1 MSGPRSQRQGS
12 LFILAPTHLV
22 NSRRLPFLPA
32 LAFAFACIAGG
43 AVAADSRPSQTPS
56 SRLVT
61 PILQELRAFR
71 ELGSVL
77 YVAAHPDDE
86 NTQLITYLARG
97 RGYRTGY
104 LSLTRGDGG
113 QNESGPEFG
122 EKLGLARTWEL
133 LAARQLDGGHQFFTR
148 ALDFG
153 YSKDVNETLRIWDR
167 QQVLADVVRVIRQ
180 FRPDV
185 VITRF
190 SPTPSSTHGHHTASS
205 VLALEAFKLAGDP
218 TAFPEQLAP
227 STGGLTPWQPKRILH
242 NNTPYNSQ
250 LNANS
255 ALYAAALKLEVAG
268 TDPSSGE
275 AFGAIANRSRAMHIT
290 QGFGSLA
297 TAQVRSSRL
306 ETFELLAGERA
317 ATDLLDGVD
326 VSWSRYPDGAA
337 VGTLIDTTIADFNP
351 ADPTASVA
359 ALLTLRKR
367 LAAWPADPVLTAK
380 RTQLDH
386 LLQACL
392 GLAIETVSPQAEVT
406 PGEILALTHRATLR
420 SGGAAV
426 RWVSI
431 RYPSLNTE
439 LAVGTTL
446 SVGATLTREAQST
459 LPKSAPPSQPY
470 WLRAEGTAGMSVVD
484 DAELIGRPVNP
495 PAFPVEFVFE
505 IAGQTLSVSDEPIQI
520 VAAASAAQARRPL
533 VVVAP
538 VALAFADEVALFAP
552 HSRQPTV
559 IEVTAARAN
568 TAGTLRLELPS
579 GWQAAPATHSF
590 HLTNAGDK
598 IQLTFTLTAPAHPA
612 TASVRAVAD
621 LDGESYDHQRIA
633 IRYPHLPVLLLQPTA
648 RLQVVALD
656 LAIRGRK
663 VGYLPGAG
671 DNTSAALQQMG
682 YAVTLLTGADLT
694 PEKLRDLDAVV
705 IGVRAFNERTDLA
718 AHLSGLFAYSAAG
731 GTVIAQYNRPNGLKT
746 PTLAPYAL
754 SIKGDAPSFRVTDEN
769 AVVTFLAPNH
779 PALTTPNRLSPAD
792 FTGWVQERGAYF
804 PSTWDQAKFT
814 PLFAMHDPGE
824 APLTSSVLV
833 APYGQGYFVY
843 TSLAFFRQLPA
854 GVPGAYRLFANLVSL
869 KQ

>member
-1 MSGPRSQRQGS
+1 MSGPRSLRQA
-12 LFILAPTHLV
+12 LAFNFSSHLV
-22 NSRRLPFLPA
+22 NFRRLPFLPA
-32 LAFAFACIAGG
+32 LAFALACSAGS
-43 AVAADSRPSQTPS
+43 AVAADPRPPATATN
-56 SRLVT
+56 RLAT

-227 STGGLTPWQPKRILH
+227 SSGLTPWQPKRILH

-255 ALYAAALKLEVAG
+255 PLYAKALKLEVAG
-268 TDPSSGE
+268 TDPGSGE

-306 ETFELLAGERA
+306 ETFELLAGDRA

-326 VSWSRYPDGAA
+326 VSWSRYPGGAV

-359 ALLTLRKR
+359 ALLTLRER

-392 GLAIETVSPQAEVT
+392 GLVIETISPQAEVT
-406 PGEILALTHRATLR
+406 PGEILALAHRATLR
-420 SGGAAV
+420 SGGATV

-446 SVGATLTREAQST
+446 AVGATLTREAQPT
-459 LPKSAPPSQPY
+459 LPKSTPPSQPY
-470 WLRAEGTAGMSVVD
+470 WLRAEGTAGMSVVA

-520 VAAASAAQARRPL
+520 VAPASAAQARRPL
-533 VVVAP
+533 AVVAP
-538 VALAFADEVALFAP
+538 VALAFADEVALLAP
-552 HSRQPTV
+552 NSRQPTV

-568 TAGTLRLELPS
+568 AAGTLRLELPA

-590 HLTNAGDK
+590 HLKNAGDK

-612 TASVRAVAD
+612 TASIRAVAD
-621 LDGESYDHQRIA
+621 LDGLTYDQQRIA

-694 PEKLRDLDAVV
+694 PEKLHDLDAVV

-718 AHLSGLFAYSAAG
+718 AHLSGLFAYSKAG

-754 SIKGDAPSFRVTDEN
+754 SIMGDAPNFRVTDEN

-779 PALTTPNRLSPAD
+779 PALTTPNRLGPAD

-804 PSTWDQAKFT
+804 PSTWDETKFT
-814 PLFAMHDPGE
+814 ALLAMHDPGA
-824 APLTSSVLV
+824 APLTSSILV

>member
-1 MSGPRSQRQGS
+1 MSGPRSLRQA
-12 LFILAPTHLV
+12 LAFNFSSHLV
-22 NSRRLPFLPA
+22 NFRRLPFLPA
-32 LAFAFACIAGG
+32 LAFALACSAGS
-43 AVAADSRPSQTPS
+43 AIAADPRPPATATN
-56 SRLVT
+56 RLAT

-227 STGGLTPWQPKRILH
+227 SSGLTPWQPKRILH

-255 ALYAAALKLEVAG
+255 PLYAKALKLEVAG
-268 TDPSSGE
+268 TDPGSGE

-306 ETFELLAGERA
+306 ETFELLAGDRA

-326 VSWSRYPDGAA
+326 VSWSRYPGGAV

-359 ALLTLRKR
+359 ALLTLRER

-392 GLAIETVSPQAEVT
+392 GLVIETISPQAEVT
-406 PGEILALTHRATLR
+406 PGEILALAHRATLR
-420 SGGAAV
+420 SGGATV

-446 SVGATLTREAQST
+446 AVGATLTREAQPT
-459 LPKSAPPSQPY
+459 LPKSTPPSQPY
-470 WLRAEGTAGMSVVD
+470 WLRAEGTAGMSVVA

-520 VAAASAAQARRPL
+520 VAPASAAQARRPL
-533 VVVAP
+533 AVVAP
-538 VALAFADEVALFAP
+538 VALAFADEVALLAP
-552 HSRQPTV
+552 NSRQPTV

-568 TAGTLRLELPS
+568 AAGTLRLELPA

-590 HLTNAGDK
+590 YLKNAGDK

-612 TASVRAVAD
+612 TASIRAVAD
-621 LDGESYDHQRIA
+621 LDGLTYDQQRIA

-694 PEKLRDLDAVV
+694 PEKLHDLDAVV

-718 AHLSGLFAYSAAG
+718 AHLSGLFAYSKAG

-754 SIKGDAPSFRVTDEN
+754 SIMGDAPSFRVTDEN

-779 PALTTPNRLSPAD
+779 PALTTPNRLGPAD

-804 PSTWDQAKFT
+804 PSTWDETKFT
-814 PLFAMHDPGE
+814 ALLAMHDPGA
-824 APLTSSVLV
+824 APLTSSILV

>member
-1 MSGPRSQRQGS
+1 MSGPQSLRQA
-12 LFILAPTHLV
+12 LAFNFSSHLV
-22 NSRRLPFLPA
+22 NFRRLPFLPA
-32 LAFAFACIAGG
+32 LAFALACSAGS
-43 AVAADSRPSQTPS
+43 AVAADPRPPATATN
-56 SRLVT
+56 RLAT

-227 STGGLTPWQPKRILH
+227 SSGLTPWQPKRILH

-255 ALYAAALKLEVAG
+255 PLYAKALKLEVAG
-268 TDPSSGE
+268 TDPGSGE

-306 ETFELLAGERA
+306 ETFELLAGDRA

-326 VSWSRYPDGAA
+326 VSWSRYPGGAV

-359 ALLTLRKR
+359 ALLTLRER

-392 GLAIETVSPQAEVT
+392 GLVIETISPQAEVT
-406 PGEILALTHRATLR
+406 PGEILALAHRATLR
-420 SGGAAV
+420 SGGATV

-446 SVGATLTREAQST
+446 AVGATLTREAQPT
-459 LPKSAPPSQPY
+459 LPKSTPPSQPY
-470 WLRAEGTAGMSVVD
+470 WLRAEGTAGMSVVA

-520 VAAASAAQARRPL
+520 VAPASAAQARRPL
-533 VVVAP
+533 AVVAP
-538 VALAFADEVALFAP
+538 VALAFADEVALLAP
-552 HSRQPTV
+552 NSRQPTV

-568 TAGTLRLELPS
+568 AAGTLRLELPA
-579 GWQAAPATHSF
+579 GWLAAPATHPF
-590 HLTNAGDK
+590 HLKNAGDK

-612 TASVRAVAD
+612 TASIRAVAD
-621 LDGESYDHQRIA
+621 LDGLTYDQQRIA

-694 PEKLRDLDAVV
+694 PEKLHDLDAVV

-718 AHLSGLFAYSAAG
+718 AHLSGLFAYSKAG

-754 SIKGDAPSFRVTDEN
+754 SIMGDAPSFRVTDEN

-779 PALTTPNRLSPAD
+779 PALTTPNRLGPAD

-804 PSTWDQAKFT
+804 PSTWDETKFT
-814 PLFAMHDPGE
+814 ALLAMHDPGA
-824 APLTSSVLV
+824 APLTSSILV

>member
-1 MSGPRSQRQGS
+1 MSGPRSLRQG
-12 LFILAPTHLV
+12 LAFNFSSHLV
-22 NSRRLPFLPA
+22 NFRRLPFLPA
-32 LAFAFACIAGG
+32 LAFALACSAGS
-43 AVAADSRPSQTPS
+43 AIAADPRPPATATN
-56 SRLVT
+56 RLAT

-227 STGGLTPWQPKRILH
+227 SSGLTPWQPKRILH

-255 ALYAAALKLEVAG
+255 PLYAKALKLEVAG
-268 TDPSSGE
+268 TDPGSGE

-306 ETFELLAGERA
+306 ETFELLAGDRA

-326 VSWSRYPDGAA
+326 VSWSRYPGGAV

-359 ALLTLRKR
+359 ALLTLRER
-367 LAAWPADPVLTAK
+367 LAAWPTDPVLTAK

-392 GLAIETVSPQAEVT
+392 GLVIETISPQAEVT
-406 PGEILALTHRATLR
+406 PGEILALAHRATLR
-420 SGGAAV
+420 SGGATV

-446 SVGATLTREAQST
+446 AVGATLTREAQPT
-459 LPKSAPPSQPY
+459 LPKSTPPSQPY
-470 WLRAEGTAGMSVVD
+470 WLRAEGTAGMSVVA

-520 VAAASAAQARRPL
+520 VAPASAAQARRPL
-533 VVVAP
+533 AVVAP
-538 VALAFADEVALFAP
+538 VALAFADEVALLAP
-552 HSRQPTV
+552 NSRQPTV

-568 TAGTLRLELPS
+568 AAGTLRLELPA

-590 HLTNAGDK
+590 YLKNAGDK

-612 TASVRAVAD
+612 TASIRAVAD
-621 LDGESYDHQRIA
+621 LDGLTYDQQRIA

-694 PEKLRDLDAVV
+694 PEKLHDLDAVV

-718 AHLSGLFAYSAAG
+718 AHLSGLFAYSKAG

-754 SIKGDAPSFRVTDEN
+754 SIMGDAPNFRVTDEN

-779 PALTTPNRLSPAD
+779 PALTTPNRLGPAD

-804 PSTWDQAKFT
+804 PSTWDETKFT
-814 PLFAMHDPGE
+814 ALLAMHDPGA
-824 APLTSSVLV
+824 APLTSSILV

>member
-1 MSGPRSQRQGS
+1 MSGPRSLRQA
-12 LFILAPTHLV
+12 LAFNFSSHLV
-22 NSRRLPFLPA
+22 NFRRLPFLPA
-32 LAFAFACIAGG
+32 LAFALACSAGS
-43 AVAADSRPSQTPS
+43 AVAADPRPPATATN
-56 SRLVT
+56 RLAT

-227 STGGLTPWQPKRILH
+227 SSGLTPWQPKRILH

-255 ALYAAALKLEVAG
+255 PLYAKALKLEVAG
-268 TDPSSGE
+268 TDPGSGE

-306 ETFELLAGERA
+306 ETFELLAGDRA

-326 VSWSRYPDGAA
+326 VSWSRYPGGAV

-359 ALLTLRKR
+359 ALLTLRER
-367 LAAWPADPVLTAK
+367 LAAWPTDPVLTAK

-392 GLAIETVSPQAEVT
+392 GLVIETISPQAEVT
-406 PGEILALTHRATLR
+406 PGEILALAHRATLR
-420 SGGAAV
+420 SGGATV

-446 SVGATLTREAQST
+446 AVGATLTREAQPT
-459 LPKSAPPSQPY
+459 LPKSTPPSQPY
-470 WLRAEGTAGMSVVD
+470 WLRAEGTAGMSVVA

-520 VAAASAAQARRPL
+520 VAPASAAQARRPL
-533 VVVAP
+533 AVVAP
-538 VALAFADEVALFAP
+538 VALAFADEVALLAP
-552 HSRQPTV
+552 NSRQPTV

-568 TAGTLRLELPS
+568 AAGTLRLELPA

-590 HLTNAGDK
+590 HLKNAGDK

-612 TASVRAVAD
+612 TASIRAVAD
-621 LDGESYDHQRIA
+621 LDGLTYDQQRIA

-694 PEKLRDLDAVV
+694 PEKLHDLDAVV

-718 AHLSGLFAYSAAG
+718 AHLSGLFAYSKAG

-754 SIKGDAPSFRVTDEN
+754 SIMGDAPSFRVTDEN

-779 PALTTPNRLSPAD
+779 PALTTPNRLGPAD

-804 PSTWDQAKFT
+804 PSTWDETKFT
-814 PLFAMHDPGE
+814 ALLAMHDPGA
-824 APLTSSVLV
+824 APLTSSILV

>member
-1 MSGPRSQRQGS
+1 MSGPRSLRQA
-12 LFILAPTHLV
+12 LAFNFSSHLV
-22 NSRRLPFLPA
+22 NFRRLPFLPA
-32 LAFAFACIAGG
+32 LAFALACSAGS
-43 AVAADSRPSQTPS
+43 AIAADPRPPATATN
-56 SRLVT
+56 RLAT

-227 STGGLTPWQPKRILH
+227 SSGLTPWQPKRILH

-255 ALYAAALKLEVAG
+255 PLYAKALKLEVAG
-268 TDPSSGE
+268 TDPGSGE

-306 ETFELLAGERA
+306 ETFELLAGDRA

-326 VSWSRYPDGAA
+326 VSWSRYPGGAV

-359 ALLTLRKR
+359 ALLTLRER
-367 LAAWPADPVLTAK
+367 LAAWPTDPVLTAK

-392 GLAIETVSPQAEVT
+392 GLVIETISPQAEVT
-406 PGEILALTHRATLR
+406 PGEILALAHRATLR
-420 SGGAAV
+420 SGGATV

-446 SVGATLTREAQST
+446 AVGATLTREAQPT
-459 LPKSAPPSQPY
+459 LPKSTPPSQPY
-470 WLRAEGTAGMSVVD
+470 WLRAEGTAGMSVVA

-520 VAAASAAQARRPL
+520 VAPASAAQARRPL
-533 VVVAP
+533 AVVAP
-538 VALAFADEVALFAP
+538 VALAFADEVALLAP
-552 HSRQPTV
+552 NSHQPTV
-559 IEVTAARAN
+559 IEVTAPRAN
-568 TAGTLRLELPS
+568 AAGTLRLELPA
-579 GWQAAPATHSF
+579 GWQAAPATHPF
-590 HLTNAGDK
+590 HLKNAGDK

-612 TASVRAVAD
+612 TASIRAVAD
-621 LDGESYDHQRIA
+621 LDGLTYDQQRIA

-694 PEKLRDLDAVV
+694 PEKLHDLDAVV

-718 AHLSGLFAYSAAG
+718 AHLSGLFAYSKAG

-754 SIKGDAPSFRVTDEN
+754 SIMGDAPSFRVTDEN

-779 PALTTPNRLSPAD
+779 PALTTPNRLGPAD

-804 PSTWDQAKFT
+804 PSTWDETKFT
-814 PLFAMHDPGE
+814 ALLAMHDPGA
-824 APLTSSVLV
+824 APLTSSILV

>member
-1 MSGPRSQRQGS
+1 MSGPRSLRQA
-12 LFILAPTHLV
+12 LAFNFSSHLV
-22 NSRRLPFLPA
+22 NFRRLPFLPA
-32 LAFAFACIAGG
+32 LAFALACSAGS
-43 AVAADSRPSQTPS
+43 AVAADPRPPATATN
-56 SRLVT
+56 RLAT

-227 STGGLTPWQPKRILH
+227 SSGLTPWQPKRILH

-255 ALYAAALKLEVAG
+255 PLYAKALKLEVAG
-268 TDPSSGE
+268 TDPGSGE

-306 ETFELLAGERA
+306 ETFELLAGDRA

-326 VSWSRYPDGAA
+326 VSWSRYPGGAV

-351 ADPTASVA
+351 ADPKASVA
-359 ALLTLRKR
+359 ALLTLRER

-392 GLAIETVSPQAEVT
+392 GLVIETISPQAEVT
-406 PGEILALTHRATLR
+406 PGEILALAHRATLR
-420 SGGAAV
+420 SGGATV

-446 SVGATLTREAQST
+446 AVGATLTREAQPT
-459 LPKSAPPSQPY
+459 LPKSTPPSQPY
-470 WLRAEGTAGMSVVD
+470 WLRAEGTAGMSVVA

-520 VAAASAAQARRPL
+520 VAPASAAQARRPL
-533 VVVAP
+533 AVVAP
-538 VALAFADEVALFAP
+538 VALAFADEVALLAP
-552 HSRQPTV
+552 NSRQPTV

-568 TAGTLRLELPS
+568 AAGTLRLELPA
-579 GWQAAPATHSF
+579 GWQAAPAAHSF
-590 HLTNAGDK
+590 NLKNAGDK

-612 TASVRAVAD
+612 TASIRAVAD
-621 LDGESYDHQRIA
+621 LDGLTYDQQRIA

-694 PEKLRDLDAVV
+694 PEKLHDLDAVV

-718 AHLSGLFAYSAAG
+718 AHLSGLFAYSKAG

-754 SIKGDAPSFRVTDEN
+754 SIMGDAPSFRVTDEN

-779 PALTTPNRLSPAD
+779 PALTTPNRLGPAD

-804 PSTWDQAKFT
+804 PSTWDETKFT
-814 PLFAMHDPGE
+814 ALLAMHDPGA
-824 APLTSSVLV
+824 APLTSSILV

>member
-1 MSGPRSQRQGS
+1 MSGPRSLRQA
-12 LFILAPTHLV
+12 LAFNFSSHLV
-22 NSRRLPFLPA
+22 NFRRLPFLPA
-32 LAFAFACIAGG
+32 LAFALACSAGS
-43 AVAADSRPSQTPS
+43 AVAADPRPPATATN
-56 SRLVT
+56 RLAT

-227 STGGLTPWQPKRILH
+227 SSGLTPWQPKRILH

-255 ALYAAALKLEVAG
+255 PLYAKALKLEVAG
-268 TDPSSGE
+268 TDPGSGE

-306 ETFELLAGERA
+306 ETFELLAGDRA

-326 VSWSRYPDGAA
+326 VSWSRYPGGAV

-359 ALLTLRKR
+359 ALLTLRER
-367 LAAWPADPVLTAK
+367 LAAWPTDPVLTAK

-392 GLAIETVSPQAEVT
+392 GLVIETISPQAEVT
-406 PGEILALTHRATLR
+406 PGEILALAHRATLR
-420 SGGAAV
+420 SGGATV

-446 SVGATLTREAQST
+446 AVGATLTREAQPT
-459 LPKSAPPSQPY
+459 LPKSTPPSQPY
-470 WLRAEGTAGMSVVD
+470 WLRAEGTAGMSVVA

-520 VAAASAAQARRPL
+520 VAPASAAQARRPL
-533 VVVAP
+533 AVVAP
-538 VALAFADEVALFAP
+538 VALAFADEVALLAP
-552 HSRQPTV
+552 NSRQPTV

-568 TAGTLRLELPS
+568 AAGTLRLELPA

-590 HLTNAGDK
+590 YLKNAGDK

-612 TASVRAVAD
+612 TASIRAVAD
-621 LDGESYDHQRIA
+621 LDGLTYDQQRIA

-694 PEKLRDLDAVV
+694 PEKLHDLDAVV

-718 AHLSGLFAYSAAG
+718 AHLSGLFAYSKAG

-754 SIKGDAPSFRVTDEN
+754 SIMGDAPSFRVTDEN

-779 PALTTPNRLSPAD
+779 PALTTPNRLGPAD

-804 PSTWDQAKFT
+804 PSTWDETKFT
-814 PLFAMHDPGE
+814 ALLAMHDPGA
-824 APLTSSVLV
+824 APLTSSILV

>member
-1 MSGPRSQRQGS
+1 MSGPRSLRQA
-12 LFILAPTHLV
+12 LAFNFSSHLV
-22 NSRRLPFLPA
+22 NFRRLPFLPA
-32 LAFAFACIAGG
+32 LAFALACSAGS
-43 AVAADSRPSQTPS
+43 AVAADPRPPATATN
-56 SRLVT
+56 RLAT

-227 STGGLTPWQPKRILH
+227 SSGLTPWQPKRILH

-255 ALYAAALKLEVAG
+255 PLYAKALKLEVAG
-268 TDPSSGE
+268 TDPGSGE

-306 ETFELLAGERA
+306 ETFELLAGDRA

-326 VSWSRYPDGAA
+326 VSWSRYPGGAV

-359 ALLTLRKR
+359 ALLTLRER
-367 LAAWPADPVLTAK
+367 LAAWPTDPVLTAK

-392 GLAIETVSPQAEVT
+392 GLVIETISPQAEVT
-406 PGEILALTHRATLR
+406 PGEILALAHRATLR
-420 SGGAAV
+420 SGGATV

-446 SVGATLTREAQST
+446 AVGATLTREAQPT
-459 LPKSAPPSQPY
+459 LPKSTPPSQPY
-470 WLRAEGTAGMSVVD
+470 WLRAEGTAGMSVVA

-520 VAAASAAQARRPL
+520 VAPASAAQARRPL
-533 VVVAP
+533 AVVAP
-538 VALAFADEVALFAP
+538 VALAFADEVALLAP
-552 HSRQPTV
+552 NSHQPTV

-568 TAGTLRLELPS
+568 AAGTLRLELPA
-579 GWQAAPATHSF
+579 GWLAAPATHPF
-590 HLTNAGDK
+590 HLKNAGDK

-612 TASVRAVAD
+612 TASIRAVAE
-621 LDGESYDHQRIA
+621 LDGLTYDQQRIA

-694 PEKLRDLDAVV
+694 PEKLHDLDAVV

-718 AHLSGLFAYSAAG
+718 AHLSGLFAYSKAG

-754 SIKGDAPSFRVTDEN
+754 SIMGDAPSFRVTDEN

-779 PALTTPNRLSPAD
+779 PALTTPNRLGPAD

-804 PSTWDQAKFT
+804 PSTWDETKFT
-814 PLFAMHDPGE
+814 ALLAMHDPGA
-824 APLTSSVLV
+824 APLTSSILV

>member
-1 MSGPRSQRQGS
+1 MSGPRSLRQA
-12 LFILAPTHLV
+12 LAFNFSSHLV
-22 NSRRLPFLPA
+22 NFHRLPFLPA
-32 LAFAFACIAGG
+32 LAFALACSAGG
-43 AVAADSRPSQTPS
+43 AIAADPRPPATATN
-56 SRLVT
+56 RLAT

-227 STGGLTPWQPKRILH
+227 SSGLTPWQPKRILH

-255 ALYAAALKLEVAG
+255 PLYAKALKLEVAG
-268 TDPSSGE
+268 TDPGSGE

-306 ETFELLAGERA
+306 ETFELLAGDRA

-326 VSWSRYPDGAA
+326 VSWSRYPGGAV

-359 ALLTLRKR
+359 ALLTLRER
-367 LAAWPADPVLTAK
+367 LAAWPTDPVLTAK

-392 GLAIETVSPQAEVT
+392 GLVIETISPQAEVT
-406 PGEILALTHRATLR
+406 PGEILALAHRATLR
-420 SGGAAV
+420 SGGATV

-446 SVGATLTREAQST
+446 AVGATLTREAQPT
-459 LPKSAPPSQPY
+459 LPKSTPPSQPY

-520 VAAASAAQARRPL
+520 VAPASAAQARRPL
-533 VVVAP
+533 AVVAP
-538 VALAFADEVALFAP
+538 VALAFADEVALLAP
-552 HSRQPTV
+552 NSHQPTV

-568 TAGTLRLELPS
+568 TAGTLRLELPA
-579 GWQAAPATHSF
+579 GWQAAPAAHSF
-590 HLTNAGDK
+590 NLKNAGDK

-612 TASVRAVAD
+612 TASIRAVAD
-621 LDGESYDHQRIA
+621 LDGLTYDQQRIA

-694 PEKLRDLDAVV
+694 PEKLHDLDAVV

-718 AHLSGLFAYSAAG
+718 AHLSGLFAYSKAG

-754 SIKGDAPSFRVTDEN
+754 SIMGDAPSFRVTDEN

-779 PALTTPNRLSPAD
+779 PALTTPNRLGPAD

-804 PSTWDQAKFT
+804 PSTWDEAKFT
-814 PLFAMHDPGE
+814 ALLAMHDPGA
-824 APLTSSVLV
+824 APLTSSILV

>member
-1 MSGPRSQRQGS
+1 MSGPRSLRQG
-12 LFILAPTHLV
+12 LAFNFSSHLV
-22 NSRRLPFLPA
+22 NFRRLPFLPA
-32 LAFAFACIAGG
+32 LAFALACSAGS
-43 AVAADSRPSQTPS
+43 AVAADPRPPATATN
-56 SRLVT
+56 RLAT

-227 STGGLTPWQPKRILH
+227 SSGLTPWQPKRILH

-255 ALYAAALKLEVAG
+255 PLYAKALKLEVAG
-268 TDPSSGE
+268 TDPGSGE

-306 ETFELLAGERA
+306 ETFELLAGDRA

-326 VSWSRYPDGAA
+326 VSWSRYPGGAV

-359 ALLTLRKR
+359 ALLTLRER
-367 LAAWPADPVLTAK
+367 LAAWPTDPVLTAK

-392 GLAIETVSPQAEVT
+392 GLVIETISPQAEVT
-406 PGEILALTHRATLR
+406 PGEILALAHRATLR
-420 SGGAAV
+420 SGGATV

-446 SVGATLTREAQST
+446 AVGATLTREAQPT
-459 LPKSAPPSQPY
+459 LPKSTPPSQPY
-470 WLRAEGTAGMSVVD
+470 WLRAEGTAGMSVVA

-520 VAAASAAQARRPL
+520 VAPASAAQARRPL
-533 VVVAP
+533 AVVAP
-538 VALAFADEVALFAP
+538 VALAFADEVALLAP
-552 HSRQPTV
+552 NSRQPTV

-568 TAGTLRLELPS
+568 AAGTLRLELPA

-590 HLTNAGDK
+590 YLKNAGDK

-612 TASVRAVAD
+612 TASIRAVAD
-621 LDGESYDHQRIA
+621 LDGLTYDQQRIA

-694 PEKLRDLDAVV
+694 PEKLHDLDAVV

-718 AHLSGLFAYSAAG
+718 AHLSGLFAYSKAG

-754 SIKGDAPSFRVTDEN
+754 SIMGDAPNFRVTDEN

-779 PALTTPNRLSPAD
+779 PALTTPNRLGPAD

-804 PSTWDQAKFT
+804 PSTWDETKFT
-814 PLFAMHDPGE
+814 ALLAMHDPGA
-824 APLTSSVLV
+824 APLTSSILV

>member
-1 MSGPRSQRQGS
+1 MSGPRSLRQA
-12 LFILAPTHLV
+12 LAFNFSSHLV
-22 NSRRLPFLPA
+22 NFRRLPFLPA
-32 LAFAFACIAGG
+32 LAFALACSAGS
-43 AVAADSRPSQTPS
+43 AVAADPRPPATATN
-56 SRLVT
+56 RLAT

-227 STGGLTPWQPKRILH
+227 SSGLTPWQPKRILH

-255 ALYAAALKLEVAG
+255 PLYAKALKLEVAG
-268 TDPSSGE
+268 TDPGSGE

-306 ETFELLAGERA
+306 ETFELLAGDRA

-326 VSWSRYPDGAA
+326 VSWSRYPGGAV

-359 ALLTLRKR
+359 ALLTLRER
-367 LAAWPADPVLTAK
+367 LAAWPTDPVLTAK

-392 GLAIETVSPQAEVT
+392 GLVIETISPQAEVT
-406 PGEILALTHRATLR
+406 PGEILALAHRATLR
-420 SGGAAV
+420 SGGATV

-446 SVGATLTREAQST
+446 AVGATLTREAQPT
-459 LPKSAPPSQPY
+459 LPKSTPPSQPY
-470 WLRAEGTAGMSVVD
+470 WLRAEGTAGMSVVA

-520 VAAASAAQARRPL
+520 VAPASAAQARRPL
-533 VVVAP
+533 AVVAP
-538 VALAFADEVALFAP
+538 VALAFADEVALLAP
-552 HSRQPTV
+552 NSHQPTV

-568 TAGTLRLELPS
+568 AAGTLRLELPA
-579 GWQAAPATHSF
+579 GWLAAPATHPF
-590 HLTNAGDK
+590 HLKNAGDK

-612 TASVRAVAD
+612 TASIRAVAD
-621 LDGESYDHQRIA
+621 LDGLTYDQQRIA

-694 PEKLRDLDAVV
+694 PEKLHDLDAVV

-718 AHLSGLFAYSAAG
+718 AHLSGLFAYSKAG

-754 SIKGDAPSFRVTDEN
+754 SIMGDAPSFRVTDEN

-779 PALTTPNRLSPAD
+779 PALTTPNRLGPAD

-804 PSTWDQAKFT
+804 PSTWDETKFT
-814 PLFAMHDPGE
+814 ALLAMHDPGA
-824 APLTSSVLV
+824 APLTSSILV

>member
-1 MSGPRSQRQGS
+1 MSGPRSLRQA
-12 LFILAPTHLV
+12 LAFNFSSHLV
-22 NSRRLPFLPA
+22 NFRRLPFLPA
-32 LAFAFACIAGG
+32 LAFALACSAGS
-43 AVAADSRPSQTPS
+43 AIAADPRPPATATN
-56 SRLVT
+56 RLAT

-227 STGGLTPWQPKRILH
+227 SSGLTPWQPKRILH

-255 ALYAAALKLEVAG
+255 PLYAKALKLEVAG
-268 TDPSSGE
+268 TDPGSGE

-306 ETFELLAGERA
+306 ETFELLAGDRA

-326 VSWSRYPDGAA
+326 VSWSRYPGGAV

-359 ALLTLRKR
+359 ALLTLRER

-392 GLAIETVSPQAEVT
+392 GLVIETISPQAEVT
-406 PGEILALTHRATLR
+406 PGEILALAHRATLR
-420 SGGAAV
+420 SGGATV

-446 SVGATLTREAQST
+446 AVGATLTREAQPT
-459 LPKSAPPSQPY
+459 LPKSTPPSQPY
-470 WLRAEGTAGMSVVD
+470 WLRAEGTAGMSVVA

-520 VAAASAAQARRPL
+520 VAPASAAQARRPL
-533 VVVAP
+533 AVVAP
-538 VALAFADEVALFAP
+538 VALAFADEVALLAP
-552 HSRQPTV
+552 NSRQPTV

-568 TAGTLRLELPS
+568 AAGTLRLELPA

-590 HLTNAGDK
+590 YLKNAGDK

-612 TASVRAVAD
+612 TASIRAVAD
-621 LDGESYDHQRIA
+621 LDGLTYDQQRIA

-682 YAVTLLTGADLT
+682 YAVTLLTGADLK
-694 PEKLRDLDAVV
+694 PEKLHDLDAVV

-718 AHLSGLFAYSAAG
+718 AHLSGLFAYSKAG

-754 SIKGDAPSFRVTDEN
+754 SIMGDAPSFRVTDEN

-779 PALTTPNRLSPAD
+779 PALTTPNRLGPAD

-804 PSTWDQAKFT
+804 PSTWDETKFT
-814 PLFAMHDPGE
+814 ALLAMHDPGA
-824 APLTSSVLV
+824 APLTSSILV

>member
-1 MSGPRSQRQGS
+1 MN
-12 LFILAPTHLV
+12 F
-22 NSRRLPFLPA
+22 RRLPFLPA
-32 LAFAFACIAGG
+32 LAFALACSAGG
-43 AVAADSRPSQTPS
+43 AVAADPRPPATATN
-56 SRLVT
+56 RLAT

-255 ALYAAALKLEVAG
+255 PLYAKALKLEVAG
-268 TDPSSGE
+268 TDPGSGE

-306 ETFELLAGERA
+306 ETFEWLAGDRA

-326 VSWSRYPDGAA
+326 VSWSRYHGGAA

-359 ALLTLRKR
+359 ALLTLRER

-392 GLAIETVSPQAEVT
+392 GLAIETISPQAEVT
-406 PGEILALTHRATLR
+406 PGEILALAHRATLR
-420 SGGAAV
+420 SGGATV

-431 RYPSLNTE
+431 RYPSL
-439 LAVGTTL
+439 
-446 SVGATLTREAQST
+446 
-459 LPKSAPPSQPY
+459 
-470 WLRAEGTAGMSVVD
+470 
-484 DAELIGRPVNP
+484 
-495 PAFPVEFVFE
+495 
-505 IAGQTLSVSDEPIQI
+505 
-520 VAAASAAQARRPL
+520 
-533 VVVAP
+533 
-538 VALAFADEVALFAP
+538 
-552 HSRQPTV
+552 
-559 IEVTAARAN
+559 
-568 TAGTLRLELPS
+568 
-579 GWQAAPATHSF
+579 
-590 HLTNAGDK
+590 
-598 IQLTFTLTAPAHPA
+598 
-612 TASVRAVAD
+612 
-621 LDGESYDHQRIA
+621 
-633 IRYPHLPVLLLQPTA
+633 
-648 RLQVVALD
+648 
-656 LAIRGRK
+656 
-663 VGYLPGAG
+663 
-671 DNTSAALQQMG
+671 
-682 YAVTLLTGADLT
+682 
-694 PEKLRDLDAVV
+694 
-705 IGVRAFNERTDLA
+705 
-718 AHLSGLFAYSAAG
+718 
-731 GTVIAQYNRPNGLKT
+731 
-746 PTLAPYAL
+746 
-754 SIKGDAPSFRVTDEN
+754 
-769 AVVTFLAPNH
+769 
-779 PALTTPNRLSPAD
+779 
-792 FTGWVQERGAYF
+792 
-804 PSTWDQAKFT
+804 
-814 PLFAMHDPGE
+814 
-824 APLTSSVLV
+824 
-833 APYGQGYFVY
+833 
-843 TSLAFFRQLPA
+843 
-854 GVPGAYRLFANLVSL
+854 
-869 KQ
+869 

>member
-1 MSGPRSQRQGS
+1 MSGPRSLRQA
-12 LFILAPTHLV
+12 LAFNFSSHLV
-22 NSRRLPFLPA
+22 NFRRLPFLPA
-32 LAFAFACIAGG
+32 LAFALACSAGS
-43 AVAADSRPSQTPS
+43 AVAADPRPPATATN
-56 SRLVT
+56 RLAT

-227 STGGLTPWQPKRILH
+227 SSGLTPWQPKRILH

-255 ALYAAALKLEVAG
+255 PLYAKALKLEVAG
-268 TDPSSGE
+268 TDPGSGE

-306 ETFELLAGERA
+306 ETFELLAGDRA

-326 VSWSRYPDGAA
+326 VSWSRYPGGAV

-359 ALLTLRKR
+359 ALLTLRER
-367 LAAWPADPVLTAK
+367 LAAWPTDPVLTAK

-392 GLAIETVSPQAEVT
+392 GLVIETISPQAEVT
-406 PGEILALTHRATLR
+406 PGEILALAHRATLR
-420 SGGAAV
+420 SGGATV

-446 SVGATLTREAQST
+446 AVGATLTREAQPT
-459 LPKSAPPSQPY
+459 LPKSTPPSQPY
-470 WLRAEGTAGMSVVD
+470 WLRAEGTAGMSVVA

-520 VAAASAAQARRPL
+520 VAPASAAQARRPL
-533 VVVAP
+533 AVVAP
-538 VALAFADEVALFAP
+538 VALAFADEVALLAP
-552 HSRQPTV
+552 NSRQPTV

-568 TAGTLRLELPS
+568 AAGKLRLELPA

-590 HLTNAGDK
+590 YLKNAGDK

-612 TASVRAVAD
+612 TASIRAVAD
-621 LDGESYDHQRIA
+621 LDGLTYDQQRIA

-694 PEKLRDLDAVV
+694 PEKLHDLDAVV

-718 AHLSGLFAYSAAG
+718 AHLSGLFAYSKAG

-754 SIKGDAPSFRVTDEN
+754 SIMGDAPSFRVTDEN

-779 PALTTPNRLSPAD
+779 PALTTPNRLGPAD

-804 PSTWDQAKFT
+804 PSTWDETKFT
-814 PLFAMHDPGE
+814 ALLAMHDPGA
-824 APLTSSVLV
+824 APLTSSILV

>member
-1 MSGPRSQRQGS
+1 MSGPRSLRQA
-12 LFILAPTHLV
+12 LAFNFSSHLV
-22 NSRRLPFLPA
+22 NFRRLPFLPA
-32 LAFAFACIAGG
+32 LAFALACSAGG
-43 AVAADSRPSQTPS
+43 AIAADPRPPATATN
-56 SRLVT
+56 RLAT

-227 STGGLTPWQPKRILH
+227 SSGLTPWQPKRILH

-255 ALYAAALKLEVAG
+255 PLYAKALKLEVAG
-268 TDPSSGE
+268 TDPGSGE

-306 ETFELLAGERA
+306 ETFELLAGDRA

-326 VSWSRYPDGAA
+326 VSWSRYPGGAV

-359 ALLTLRKR
+359 ALLTLRER

-392 GLAIETVSPQAEVT
+392 GLVIETVSPQAEVT
-406 PGEILALTHRATLR
+406 PGEILALAHRATLR
-420 SGGAAV
+420 SGGATV

-446 SVGATLTREAQST
+446 AVGATLTREAQPT
-459 LPKSAPPSQPY
+459 LPKSTPPSQPY
-470 WLRAEGTAGMSVVD
+470 WLRAEGTAGMSVVA

-520 VAAASAAQARRPL
+520 VAPASAAQARRPL
-533 VVVAP
+533 AVVAP
-538 VALAFADEVALFAP
+538 VALAFADEVALLAP
-552 HSRQPTV
+552 NSRQPTV

-568 TAGTLRLELPS
+568 AAGTLRLELPA

-590 HLTNAGDK
+590 YLKNAGDK

-612 TASVRAVAD
+612 TASIRAVAD
-621 LDGESYDHQRIA
+621 LDGLTYDQQRIA

-694 PEKLRDLDAVV
+694 PEKLHDLDAVV

-718 AHLSGLFAYSAAG
+718 AHLSGLFAYSKAG

-754 SIKGDAPSFRVTDEN
+754 SIMGDAPSFRVTDEN

-779 PALTTPNRLSPAD
+779 PALTTPNRLGPAD

-804 PSTWDQAKFT
+804 PSTWDETKFT
-814 PLFAMHDPGE
+814 ALLAMHDPGA
-824 APLTSSVLV
+824 APLTSSILV

>member
-1 MSGPRSQRQGS
+1 MSGPRSLRQG
-12 LFILAPTHLV
+12 LAFNFSSHLV
-22 NSRRLPFLPA
+22 NFRRLPFLPA
-32 LAFAFACIAGG
+32 LAFALACSAGG
-43 AVAADSRPSQTPS
+43 AIAADPRPPATATN
-56 SRLVT
+56 RLAT

-227 STGGLTPWQPKRILH
+227 SSGLTPWQPKRILH

-255 ALYAAALKLEVAG
+255 PLYAKALKLEVAG
-268 TDPSSGE
+268 TDPGSGE

-306 ETFELLAGERA
+306 ETFELLAGDRA

-326 VSWSRYPDGAA
+326 VSWSRYPGGAV

-359 ALLTLRKR
+359 ALLTLRER
-367 LAAWPADPVLTAK
+367 LAAWPTDPVLTAK

-392 GLAIETVSPQAEVT
+392 GLVIETISPQAEVT
-406 PGEILALTHRATLR
+406 PGEILALAHRATLR
-420 SGGAAV
+420 SGGATV

-446 SVGATLTREAQST
+446 AVGATLTREAQPT
-459 LPKSAPPSQPY
+459 LPKSTPPSQPY
-470 WLRAEGTAGMSVVD
+470 WLRAEGTAGMSVVA

-520 VAAASAAQARRPL
+520 VAPASAAQARRPL
-533 VVVAP
+533 AVVAP
-538 VALAFADEVALFAP
+538 VALAFADEVALLAP
-552 HSRQPTV
+552 NSRQPTV

-568 TAGTLRLELPS
+568 AAGTLRLELPA

-590 HLTNAGDK
+590 YLKNAGDK

-612 TASVRAVAD
+612 TASIRAVAD
-621 LDGESYDHQRIA
+621 LDGLTYDQQRIA

-694 PEKLRDLDAVV
+694 PEKLHDLDAVV

-718 AHLSGLFAYSAAG
+718 AHLSGLFAYSKAG

-754 SIKGDAPSFRVTDEN
+754 SIMGDAPNFRVTDEN

-779 PALTTPNRLSPAD
+779 PALTTPNRLGPAD

-804 PSTWDQAKFT
+804 PSTWDETKFT
-814 PLFAMHDPGE
+814 ALLAMHDPGA
-824 APLTSSVLV
+824 APLTSSILV